1 MNKQTINQLKKALS
15 GLEIQVEYIQT
26 LLGHIS
32 PDQEWLDTKEFAQR
46 TNLRPKTITN
56 YAGNGFIK
64 KTKRSRNGQYLIHI
78 SELSKWMK

>member
-1 MNKQTINQLKKALS
+1 MNQQTIKQIKKALS
-15 GLEIQVEYIQT
+15 GLETQVEYIQS
-26 LLGHIS
+26 LLGEIS

-64 KTKRSRNGQYLIHI
+64 KTKRSGNGQYLIHS